1 MEIEMKGG
9 RLYKLGIIL
18 ASVVLITAC
27 SKKYGS
33 ADGSAMVDGS
43 GASAHGLGNMTPFAG
58 QEPGESY
65 TTQAPHNQLY
75 LFSYDNSTLE
85 SKYLPSV
92 NAQAEYLKN
101 NPGARVLI
109 AGHTDERGSREY
121 NVALGEHRANT
132 VADILRMAGVGR
144 QQMRVVSYGKERP
157 ANYGHD
163 AGSHAQNRRV
173 EFTYEAT
180 R

>member
-1 MEIEMKGG
+1 MKAG
-9 RLYKLGIIL
+9 LFYKLGLLAASMIL
-18 ASVVLITAC
+18 IVAC
-27 SKKYGS
+27 SKKVGG
-33 ADGSAMVDGS
+33 ADGGAGLGDAD
-43 GASAHGLGNMTPFAG
+43 ASAQGLGQMTHFAG

-75 LFSYDNSTLE
+75 LFSYDDSTLA

-101 NPGARVLI
+101 HPGARVLI

-132 VADILRMAGVGR
+132 VADILRMAGVSR
-144 QQMRVVSYGKERP
+144 QQVRVVSYGKERP

-163 AGSHAQNRRV
+163 ESSHAQNRRV